1 MVAQKVK
8 NSVSTRL
15 FGAAISALLV
25 VVLIVSILSY
35 LGFTGLKSDYDAI
48 NSKYLSL
55 QASSDR
61 LQTSYDSLVADYNN
75 LLYQYNNLSAQ
86 YFNFQSGLSTGNFTV
101 VNLNTEMVLYATYS
115 LAWGQESFPAYT
127 TLISGG
133 GKLNV
138 ENFSSMTVDME
149 FENVTSQII
158 GTWDFDAF
166 WSPMV
171 HWSYPNSTTYDGELL
186 SFSVVDV
193 GIGPGLGVTETPL
206 AVYSIKAPYLEL
218 EPSLINYWDVQNE
231 YGYNATATCK
241 IYLFLSHNAQT
252 PADFALEAQ
261 EWAAH
266 GQAAVTSSIGF
277 GPYSVKGYSQISI
290 AIESTVNCDVW
301 IYDPFITT
309 AYTYENLNVQAN
321 QMVQRTYNIQSS
333 SLGIYCTNPVPG
345 PWQVKISCYL
355 KP

>member
-1 MVAQKVK
+1 MEAQKVK
-8 NSVSTRL
+8 NSVITRL
-15 FGAAISALLV
+15 FGAAISVFLV
-25 VVLIVSILSY
+25 VVLIVSVLSY
-35 LGFTGLKSDYDAI
+35 LDFRGLNSDYDAI
-48 NSKYLSL
+48 SSQYLGL
-55 QASSDR
+55 QASFDR
-61 LQTSYDSLVADYNN
+61 LQTSYDSLVADY
-75 LLYQYNNLSAQ
+75 
-86 YFNFQSGLSTGNFTV
+86 GLSTK
-101 VNLNTEMVLYATYS
+101 MILYATYS
-115 LAWGQESFPAYT
+115 LGWGQKSFPAYT

-138 ENFSSMTVDME
+138 ENSSSMTVHME
-149 FENVTSQII
+149 FENVTSQRI
-158 GTWDFDAF
+158 GTWAFDAF

-171 HWSYPNSTTYDGELL
+171 HWSHQNSMTYDGELL

-193 GIGPGLGVTETPL
+193 GIAPGLGVTETPL

-218 EPSLINYWDVQNE
+218 APLLVNYWDAQNE

-266 GQAAVTSSIGF
+266 GQSAATGNIGF

-290 AIESTVNCDVW
+290 AIESTVDCNVL
-301 IYDPFITT
+301 IYNPFITT
-309 AYTYENLNVQAN
+309 GYTYENLNVQAH
-321 QMVQRTYNIQSS
+321 QTVQRTYNIQSTW
-333 SLGIYCTNPVPG
+333 LGISCTNPVTR
-345 PWQVKISCYL
+345 PWEVKISCYL